1 MPITL
6 AQVAEAR
13 TNLAG
18 VALRTPL
25 VRCFADSPAE
35 VWLKLENLQPIGSF
49 KIRGAANV
57 MARTPRQLLERGV
70 LTASAGN
77 MAQGVAFCARRIGV
91 PATIVAPDTAPAT
104 KIRAVERL
112 GGRVI
117 LAPFADWWRTFETR
131 TYPGVEATFI
141 HAFDDLDVMA
151 GNGTIALELLE
162 DLPELD
168 AVVIP
173 WGGGGLSCGI
183 AAVLRQ
189 LAPRV
194 KIYAAE
200 VETAAPL
207 SASLAAGEPRTVDY
221 TPVVRRR
228 HRQQDGLSQYV
239 RTRAAPARWIHRRHA
254 GRSCARHEVRGGAQP
269 RDRGRRVG
277 LRHCGG
283 PLRSR
288 RRRQGSGDR
297 LRRQYR
303 FGEVRA
309 THRVLRAYGVV
320 MKLPLVVCLAA
331 LAAALVGRAQAPAPI
346 RVEVSLVNVGFS
358 VRDDKGNLVT
368 NLTQDDFEITEDGVP
383 QKISFFARSTDVPL
397 TLGLI
402 MDVSGSQQS
411 FVKPHHNDLQAFLKT
426 VLQPAGPR
434 LSGLLRQ

>member
-6 AQVAEAR
+6 AQVSEAR
-13 TNLAG
+13 TNIAG

-35 VWLKLENLQPIGSF
+35 IWLKLENLQPIGSF

-57 MARTPRQLLERGV
+57 MARTPPELLARGV

-131 TYPGVEATFI
+131 AYPGVEATFI
-141 HAFDDLDVMA
+141 HAFDDLNVMA
-151 GNGTIALELLE
+151 GNGTISLELLE
-162 DLPELD
+162 DLPSLD

-194 KIYAAE
+194 KIFAAE

-207 SASLAAGEPRTVDY
+207 AASLAAGEPRTVEY
-221 TPVVRRR
+221 TPSFVDGIGSKMVFRNMFEHAQRLLDASLVVT
-228 HRQQDGLSQYV
+228 LAE
-239 RTRAAPARWIHRRHA
+239 AAHA
-254 GRSCARHEVRGGAQP
+254 
-269 RDRGRRVG
+269 
-277 LRHCGG
+277 
-283 PLRSR
+283 
-288 RRRQGSGDR
+288 
-297 LRRQYR
+297 
-303 FGEVRA
+303 
-309 THRVLRAYGVV
+309 
-320 MKLPLVVCLAA
+320 MKLAA
-331 LAAALVGRAQAPAPI
+331 ERNRVIVEGASACAIAAALSGRAGSGKVAAI
-346 RVEVSLVNVGFS
+346 
-358 VRDDKGNLVT
+358 
-368 NLTQDDFEITEDGVP
+368 
-383 QKISFFARSTDVPL
+383 
-397 TLGLI
+397 
-402 MDVSGSQQS
+402 VSGG
-411 FVKPHHNDLQAFLKT
+411 NIDLEKFAQLT
-426 VLQPAGPR
+426 GSSGVLR
-434 LSGLLRQ
+434 SL